1 MSLIETV
8 LSVLISILILGG
20 CFLIFTGILGI
31 IRFPDVY
38 CRMHAATKGPT
49 LGIMMILIASI
60 LFFATAGN
68 PDTTFYSR
76 FILITV
82 FILLT
87 NPVGAHML
95 AKNAHRAGVRMWEK
109 SVQDE
114 LTAQHH
120 IEVKVK
126 TPIQ

>member
-8 LSVLISILILGG
+8 LSVLISIFILGG
-20 CFLIFTGILGI
+20 CFLIFTGVLGI

-49 LGIMMILIASI
+49 LGIMMIMIAAI
-60 LFFATAGN
+60 LFFATADTL
-68 PDTTFYSR
+68 DTTFYSR
-76 FILITV
+76 FVLIIV

-114 LTAQHH
+114 WAKQQNR
-120 IEVKVK
+120 E
-126 TPIQ
+126 